1 MRLLLRYEWSKLAR
15 LPALWGFLAL
25 CLAFNCLLIG
35 SGDHWRWEWN
45 ETAAMTGELGQRVNQ
60 DFLDGLEQR
69 PQSDYRDYLLS
80 AGEGMTDIYE
90 DYDLKALSGFYNGYV
105 KSSPTAAALMERKY
119 NRLAERVVHLS
130 ETGAAMDLYGG
141 PMTHYVHQF
150 LYGTLM
156 RAVLTEGVVLGMLSM
171 LFLLGYENQQRTAA
185 GVYAT
190 RTGRKLCGCKI
201 LAGVGWALAAY
212 LLLAAVTLGIF
223 LLFWDWS
230 GIWSGSVSGQFN
242 YITDLFYPRPFLTW
256 TDFTAG
262 GYLAAVVGLGGL
274 LTVVFTLLAAVC
286 GTLMRNVYL
295 SALML
300 ALLLC
305 GCAAVQALCAQAGLW
320 MGYALLTFQP
330 VSIWLTINGWFTELG
345 LNGFLP
351 WQETIGT
358 GLGLAVCGLGTA
370 LALKH
375 FGRKDVNT

>member
-1 MRLLLRYEWSKLAR
+1 MRLLRYEWSKLAR

-35 SGDHWRWEWN
+35 SGDRWRWEWN
-45 ETAAMTGELGQRVNQ
+45 ETAAVTGGLGQRV
-60 DFLDGLEQR
+60 DAHFLDGLEQR

-80 AGEGMTDIYE
+80 AGEGMSNIYA

-119 NRLAERVVHLS
+119 EQLAERVARLS
-130 ETGAAMDLYGG
+130 ETGAAMDWYGG
-141 PMTHYVHQF
+141 PVTHYVHQF

-156 RAVLTEGVVLGMLSM
+156 RAVLAEGAVLGMLSM
-171 LFLLGYENQQRTAA
+171 LFLLGYENQLRTAT
-185 GVYAT
+185 GFYAS
-190 RTGRKLCGCKI
+190 RTGRKLCRCKVV
-201 LAGVGWALAAY
+201 AGAGWALAAY

-230 GIWSGSVSGQFN
+230 GVWSGSVSGQFN
-242 YITDLFYPRPFLTW
+242 YVIDLFYPRPFFTW
-256 TDFTAG
+256 ADFTVG
-262 GYLAAVVGLGGL
+262 SYLASVVGLGGL
-274 LTVVFTLLAAVC
+274 LTVVFALLSAIC

-295 SALML
+295 SALLL

-305 GCAAVQALCAQAGLW
+305 GGAAVQALCAQTGLW

-330 VSIWLTINGWFTELG
+330 VSIWLYVNGWFTELG
-345 LNGFLP
+345 LNAFVP

-358 GLGLAVCGLGTA
+358 GLGLAVCCLGTA
-370 LALKH
+370 LALRH
-375 FGRKDVNT
+375 FGRKDVMT